1 MRFFLSRSRRNRSL
15 VYLLLGV
22 LCVYLVYLL
31 YSLNDDL
38 EEESPITSCELK
50 PATVEELKELAIA
63 LRDTLTSLNLKYFLC
78 YQTLYGAIKNNQPIP
93 WHDSLD
99 FCILNDQVA
108 KQDEAF
114 IFR

>member
-1 MRFFLSRSRRNRSL
+1 M
-15 VYLLLGV
+15 
-22 LCVYLVYLL
+22 LCIYLVYLI
-31 YSLNDDL
+31 YSFNNDL
-38 EEESPITSCELK
+38 EEESAITSCELR
-50 PATVEELKELAIA
+50 PQTVDELKELAIA
-63 LRDTLTSLNLKYFLC
+63 LRDTLDSLNLKYFLC

-99 FCILNDQVA
+99 FCILNDQIS